1 MSDWLEREL
10 GRELTREAAP
20 DALGIRLGFAPV
32 KRWEVPRLALAV
44 AAAVVLVIG
53 GGYAASRTALD
64 LRREAGLDFPLRP
77 VEGTQPAGARLL
89 SCDGGAGVR
98 SQVNAGHA
106 TVLLAHAGSETPPR
120 TLAQSPEAGCH
131 LCHSL

>member
-32 KRWEVPRLALAV
+32 KRWEVPRLALAM

-53 GGYAASRTALD
+53 GSYAASRTEALD
-64 LRREAGLDFPLRP
+64 LRRTAGVSIRP
-77 VEGTQPAGARLL
+77 AEGETGSGARLL
-89 SCDGGAGVR
+89 RCDGGAGMTL
-98 SQVNAGHA
+98 QVNADRA
-106 TVLLAHAGSETPPR
+106 TVLLAHSGFERSAHTM
-120 TLAQSPEAGCH
+120 AAAPEAGCH
-131 LCHSL
+131 FCHSL

>member
-53 GGYAASRTALD
+53 GSYAASRTEALD
-64 LRREAGLDFPLRP
+64 LRRTAGVSIRP
-77 VEGTQPAGARLL
+77 AEGETGSGARLL
-89 SCDGGAGVR
+89 RCDGGAGMTL
-98 SQVNAGHA
+98 QVNADRA
-106 TVLLAHAGSETPPR
+106 TVLLAHSGFERSAHTM
-120 TLAQSPEAGCH
+120 AAAPEAGCH
-131 LCHSL
+131 FCHSL

>member
-53 GGYAASRTALD
+53 GSYAASRTEALD
-64 LRREAGLDFPLRP
+64 LRRTAGVSIRP
-77 VEGTQPAGARLL
+77 AEGETGSGARLL
-89 SCDGGAGVR
+89 RCDGGAGMTL
-98 SQVNAGHA
+98 QVNADRA
-106 TVLLAHAGSETPPR
+106 TVLLAHSGFERSAHTM
-120 TLAQSPEAGCH
+120 AAAPEADCH
-131 LCHSL
+131 FCHSL